1 MRLCVKKMTNSIKT
15 IISVAVIICGF
26 AAVFVLSN
34 HLEQI
39 KPALPEGYNDSD
51 LALQGT
57 KLKGFTFGAEGLL
70 ADWYWL
76 QSLQYLGNKVVNSK
90 DDLNLEN
97 LSNLNPRLLY
107 PYLDNATDLDPRF
120 MAVYEYGA
128 VVLPAIDVNQAIKFI
143 EKGIKNNPQE
153 WRLYHNLGYIYWRQ
167 NDFVK
172 AAEIYTKGAEIEN
185 APPFMKLMAAKM
197 KDEGGSR
204 ETAREIYRQIAEN
217 SEDKQTREMGEF
229 RLLQLDSLEE
239 RDAIRSVLQKF
250 KEKNNRC
257 ANSLQEILPLLQT
270 VKLPNGKD
278 FRIDASKNLVDPTA
292 APYLLD
298 KEKCDVILDVEKTKI
313 PLK

>member
-1 MRLCVKKMTNSIKT
+1 
-15 IISVAVIICGF
+15 
-26 AAVFVLSN
+26 LSN

-39 KPALPEGYNDSD
+39 KPELPEGYGDSD

-57 KLKGFTFGAEGLL
+57 KLKGFAFGGEGLL

-76 QSLQYLGNKVVNSK
+76 QSLQYIGNKVVNTT

-107 PYLDNATDLDPRF
+107 PYLDNATDLDPQF

-128 VVLPAIDVNQAIKFI
+128 VVLPAIDVQQAIKFI
-143 EKGIKNNPQE
+143 EKGIENNPKE

-167 NDFVK
+167 NDFTK
-172 AAEIYTKGAEIEN
+172 AAEIYTKGAAIEN
-185 APPFMKLMAAKM
+185 APPFMKLMSARM

-204 ETAREIYRQIAEN
+204 ETAREIYRQMAEN
-217 SEDKQTREMGEF
+217 SEDKQTREMGEL
-229 RLLQLDSLEE
+229 RLLQLDSFEE
-239 RDAIRSVLQKF
+239 RDAIRATLQKF

-257 ANSLQEILPLLQT
+257 ANSLQEILPMLQT
-270 VKLPNGKD
+270 VKLPNNKD
-278 FRIDASKNLVDPTA
+278 FRIDASKNLVDPTS

>member
-1 MRLCVKKMTNSIKT
+1 MTNSIKT
-15 IISVAVIICGF
+15 IIAIAVIICGF

-39 KPALPEGYNDSD
+39 KPELPEGYGDSD

-57 KLKGFTFGAEGLL
+57 KLKGFAFGGEGLL

-76 QSLQYLGNKVVNSK
+76 QSLQYIGNKVVNTT

-107 PYLDNATDLDPRF
+107 PYLDNATDLDPQF

-128 VVLPAIDVNQAIKFI
+128 VVLPAIDVQQAIKFI
-143 EKGIKNNPQE
+143 EKGIENNPKE

-167 NDFVK
+167 NDFTK
-172 AAEIYTKGAEIEN
+172 AAEIYTKGAAIEN
-185 APPFMKLMAAKM
+185 APPFMKLMSARM

-204 ETAREIYRQIAEN
+204 ETAREIYRQMAEN
-217 SEDKQTREMGEF
+217 SEDKQTREMGEL
-229 RLLQLDSLEE
+229 RLLQLDSFEE
-239 RDAIRSVLQKF
+239 RDAIRATLQKF

-257 ANSLQEILPLLQT
+257 ANSLQEILPMLQT
-270 VKLPNGKD
+270 VKLPNNKD
-278 FRIDASKNLVDPTA
+278 FRIDASKNLVDPTS

>member
-1 MRLCVKKMTNSIKT
+1 MTNSIKT
-15 IISVAVIICGF
+15 IIAIAVIICGF

-39 KPALPEGYNDSD
+39 KPQLPEGYGDSD

-107 PYLDNATDLDPRF
+107 PYLDNATDLDPQF

-128 VVLPAIDVNQAIKFI
+128 VVLPAIDVKHAIKFI
-143 EKGIKNNPQE
+143 EKGIKNNPKE
-153 WRLYHNLGYIYWRQ
+153 WRFYHNLGYIYWRQ
-167 NDFVK
+167 NDFAK
-172 AAEIYTKGAEIEN
+172 AAEIYTKGAAIDN

-197 KDEGGSR
+197 KNEGGSR
-204 ETAREIYRQIAEN
+204 ETAREIYRQMAEN
-217 SEDKQTREMGEF
+217 SEDKQTREMGEL

-239 RDAIRSVLQKF
+239 RDAIRTTLQKF

-270 VKLPNGKD
+270 IKLPNGKD
-278 FRIDASKNLVDPTA
+278 FRIDASKNLVDPTS

-298 KEKCDVILDVEKTKI
+298 KEKCDVILDVDKTKI